1 MGSIVLNSDQS
12 YTCGECGI
20 IFGNYPGARVH
31 SRIHTSS
38 SVVTERERPP
48 EHAREAVRE
57 FILNIDCRWSEARRT
72 LIAHGATHAEITQI
86 EAEMIS
92 MAKVPT

>member
-31 SRIHTSS
+31 SRIHRSS
-38 SVVTERERPP
+38 SVS
-48 EHAREAVRE
+48 ARSALNARAAV
-57 FILNIDCRWSEARRT
+57 
-72 LIAHGATHAEITQI
+72 
-86 EAEMIS
+86 
-92 MAKVPT
+92 